1 MNAMTTCERCTMFAE
16 LSIKTLKE
24 MKLHGKSE
32 FVDVV
37 PGDTGNVAVSL
48 GWTPGSRRKYMMSD
62 I

>member
-1 MNAMTTCERCTMFAE
+1 MFAE